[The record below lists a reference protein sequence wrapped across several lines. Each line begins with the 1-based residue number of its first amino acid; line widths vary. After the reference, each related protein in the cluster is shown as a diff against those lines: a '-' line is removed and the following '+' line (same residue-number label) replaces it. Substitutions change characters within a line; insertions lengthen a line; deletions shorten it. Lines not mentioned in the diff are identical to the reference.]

1 MNVKS
6 DLKNIISENLAKA
19 ASSIFIDKSLSII
32 DESAENKE
40 SLLAAADKVNK
51 RIALFIDADLAIKV
65 FDILRQEIE
74 NRELT
79 PGTRRKHVR
88 VAVCD
93 KVFVTHNGIDSEL
106 ETVSISIGGMYIKTT
121 KPFPVDSKLVISF
134 PLKARSPL
142 LLKGVVAYIRVDI
155 GKQPPGM
162 GIDFKEVRDD
172 ERKLLSDF
180 VKKATGQDILENRE
194 EPAIKPSLANN

>member
-1 MNVKS
+1 MDVKS
-6 DLKNIISENLAKA
+6 DLKKIISENLAEA

-32 DESAENKE
+32 EESAESKE
-40 SLLAAADKVNK
+40 SLLIASDKVNK
-51 RIALFIDADLAIKV
+51 RIALFIDTNLATKV
-65 FDILRQEIE
+65 FDILRLEIE

-88 VAVCD
+88 VAMCD
-93 KVFVTHNGIDSEL
+93 KVFVSHNGIASEL

-121 KPFPVDSKLVISF
+121 KPFPVGSKVAISF
-134 PLKARSPL
+134 PLKAGSPL
-142 LLKGVVAYIRVDI
+142 LLKGVVAYTRVNV

-180 VKKATGQDILENRE
+180 VKKATGQDILAGKER
-194 EPAIKPSLANN
+194 PL